1 VSHAIVDVSNFY
13 VSAERLFDP
22 SLRNRP
28 MIVLSNNDGCAVA
41 RSEEAKALHIKM
53 GAPVFKLRDTIRRH
67 GIELRSSNY
76 ELYADL
82 NRRFNQVI
90 AEHSCDG
97 TVEIYSIDES
107 FFRLPTLPSGLGDVG
122 GAHHIRA
129 AILRAVGLPTRIGL
143 GPTRTLSKVANALAK
158 ASEKIWDGVVD
169 LHDEDLRRR
178 LLAVWPV
185 EQVWGVAG
193 ALSARLRPLGVRTAA
208 DLAALPPGV
217 AREVGTVVLER
228 LVREL
233 AGVECVELDVPPGPR
248 KGAAVTRCFGEL
260 VSDCATLREA
270 MVRRAVRAAEKSRHE
285 GLVASRLIAF
295 AHGSRYKPDAPS
307 ASRSARLSPATHDP
321 RVIGALA
328 GNMAEA
334 MFRPGA
340 VYSKCGVML
349 EGLHPVAAMQGD
361 LFASADPRAP
371 ELLAAIDGLND
382 RYGRST
388 VRLAAEGQGAKAYDT
403 KRSMKSPSWTTR
415 LADVP
420 VAR

>member
-1 VSHAIVDVSNFY
+1 M
-13 VSAERLFDP
+13 LF
-22 SLRNRP
+22 
-28 MIVLSNNDGCAVA
+28 
-41 RSEEAKALHIKM
+41 RS
-53 GAPVFKLRDTIRRH
+53 
-67 GIELRSSNY
+67 
-76 ELYADL
+76 
-82 NRRFNQVI
+82 
-90 AEHSCDG
+90 
-97 TVEIYSIDES
+97 
-107 FFRLPTLPSGLGDVG
+107 
-122 GAHHIRA
+122 
-129 AILRAVGLPTRIGL
+129 
-143 GPTRTLSKVANALAK
+143 
-158 ASEKIWDGVVD
+158 
-169 LHDEDLRRR
+169 
-178 LLAVWPV
+178 
-185 EQVWGVAG
+185 
-193 ALSARLRPLGVRTAA
+193 
-208 DLAALPPGV
+208 
-217 AREVGTVVLER
+217 
-228 LVREL
+228 
-233 AGVECVELDVPPGPR
+233 VECVELDVPPGPR

-420 VAR
+420 VAH

>member
-1 VSHAIVDVSNFY
+1 MSHAIVDVSNFY

-28 MIVLSNNDGCAVA
+28 TIVLSNNDGCAVA
-41 RSEEAKALHIKM
+41 RSEEAKALHINM
-53 GAPVFKLRDTIRRH
+53 GAPGFKLRDTIRRH

-82 NRRFNQVI
+82 NRRFNMVI
-90 AEHSCDG
+90 AEHSDA
-97 TVEIYSIDES
+97 VEVYSIDES
-107 FFRLPTLPSGLGDVG
+107 FFYLPTLPSGLGDIA
-122 GAHHIRA
+122 GAHRIRA

-185 EQVWGVAG
+185 EEVWGVAG

-208 DLAALPPGV
+208 DLAALPPAV

-328 GNMAEA
+328 GSMAEA

-340 VYSKCGVML
+340 VYAKCGVML

-361 LFASADPRAP
+361 LFATADPRAP
-371 ELLAAIDGLND
+371 QLLAAIDGLND

-388 VRLAAEGQGAKAYDT
+388 VRLAAEGQGARAYDT

-420 VAR
+420 VAH